1 MHPISRFIHLIGK
14 QGITLRGQ
22 REEMDDSKPGNNP
35 GSFLPALTT
44 RAFIRAVSKRCHIS
58 YLNQSKWDDWHYW
71 KEYHPSNTF
80 RWSKQN
86 WNAVASAILREAP
99 NSDVTQ
105 CCSHNLNLSLATSC
119 NLATIYNILEVYK
132 SITIHFNSDP
142 KKEKLL
148 ENIVITRCESIGRRK
163 VLVGMCKTCWSERD
177 VSHEHF

>member
-1 MHPISRFIHLIGK
+1 M
-14 QGITLRGQ
+14 
-22 REEMDDSKPGNNP
+22 
-35 GSFLPALTT
+35 
-44 RAFIRAVSKRCHIS
+44 
-58 YLNQSKWDDWHYW
+58 
-71 KEYHPSNTF
+71 
-80 RWSKQN
+80 
-86 WNAVASAILREAP
+86 NAVASAILREAP

-119 NLATIYNILEVYK
+119 NLATIDNILEVYK